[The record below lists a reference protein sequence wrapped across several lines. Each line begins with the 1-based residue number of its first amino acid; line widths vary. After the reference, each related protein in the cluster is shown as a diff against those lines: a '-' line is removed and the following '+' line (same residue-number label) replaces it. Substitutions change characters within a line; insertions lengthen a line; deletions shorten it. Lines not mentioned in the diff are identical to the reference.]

1 VSVGASDKKQNAN
14 ITEDYVPVSND
25 KKLVAV
31 PRPLKLREMAQMASR
46 GKGKKGAGSMK
57 GLMKPQVVWLVQDID
72 VQSAANTAFV
82 GNFGLTP
89 GSATEFSAFAGL
101 YDEYK
106 CSEAKF
112 VFKNILQASPTN
124 GTTLAVLAYNP
135 ISATSLTS
143 VAKGCEQAEHMLWGC
158 SFNTTT
164 ATVIP
169 QNVDSSGLWTFSP
182 KVPKGAAI
190 NALTELGQVWTSV
203 TDATVNYGYVL
214 AYLEALGGTGVSR
227 LRGILY
233 MKTWFRARM

>member
-1 VSVGASDKKQNAN
+1 MFGFGANVSSQSTGVSVGASDKKQNAN

-112 VFKNILQASPTN
+112 VF
-124 GTTLAVLAYNP
+124 
-135 ISATSLTS
+135 SATSLTS